1 MFSFLKKIGKN
12 KELEEL
18 IRKLQSNCENNY
30 KDAAQENL
38 KSLETRFCELR
49 EKQVLSEKQIRYYD
63 GIMAGYRERMQKF
76 THKDQTPYWK

>member
-1 MFSFLKKIGKN
+1 MFSFLKKMGKN
-12 KELEEL
+12 RELEEL

-38 KSLETRFCELR
+38 RSLEARFYELR
-49 EKQVLSEKQIRYYD
+49 EKQALSEKQIRYYD
-63 GIMAGYRERMQKF
+63 EVMAGYRERMQKF

>member
-1 MFSFLKKIGKN
+1 MFSFLKKMGKN

-49 EKQVLSEKQIRYYD
+49 EKQVLSKVMFAE
-63 GIMAGYRERMQKF
+63 GV
-76 THKDQTPYWK
+76 